1 MNMHNTLAE
10 DIYNSIC
17 DTVHISEIVFP
28 GKGECDL
35 RAGSDGVD
43 NADDDMRAALLKKA
57 DEYLDKDYPI
67 LLLSDYRR
75 FSADGNRAYFEE
87 KYFLRRRMLTVL
99 TLAECVEGK
108 GRFLDK
114 ILDGLYLI
122 LEETTWCIPAH
133 NTYIRDEK
141 QLILPDENRPIIDL
155 FAAETAEIV
164 GLTESLLREKLSR
177 ISPYISE
184 YVDRE
189 IKKRILIPYL
199 TYHFWWMG
207 NGLEPMCNWTPW
219 ITQNVLLSLY
229 SRKRDFMTSKES
241 GKVLRQA
248 AASIDYFLDEY
259 GQDGCCNE
267 GAQYYSHA
275 GLCLFGCIDV
285 LNRIT
290 DDAFAPMYE
299 DGLIKNIAAYIVKM
313 YVGDG
318 YYINFADC
326 SPFPGHRD
334 IRDYLFAIHTHNEA
348 YAAFTALD
356 YRSLAADERL
366 AFDEQNLYYHL
377 LTLMHHDEVMTYKV
391 SEVHAEDSYFASVG
405 LMIARDEH
413 YTLAVKA
420 GNNGDSHNHNDVGSI
435 TLYKDNNPMLIDLGV
450 ETYTAKTFSP
460 DRYDIWTMQSA
471 YHNTVNF
478 IEHRAENGASMIPD
492 TAAISMQYTG
502 PDICQRDGAEYGAS
516 DTEVSLAP
524 DRAHMRFD
532 MTGAYDD
539 KRIGSVVR
547 EVTFDKNTKIMIED
561 SIVTY
566 PYTDTDTTADSGKS
580 SATVTRLSPV
590 MTFMSYEKPMII
602 DSDMPDAD
610 GTARIVYSVNVSD
623 AAASSDDVKSKDAA
637 GVISGK
643 DNLKNAVRIRI
654 GDLGIIEAYGI
665 DKATV
670 SVCPITDERLGIA
683 WKHDCYRILLYPVT
697 AWN

>member
-1 MNMHNTLAE
+1 MNTHNTLAE
-10 DIYNSIC
+10 ALYNSIC
-17 DTVHISEIVFP
+17 DTVCLSEIAFP
-28 GKGECDL
+28 SIGENSLSSCMD
-35 RAGSDGVD
+35 SKDS
-43 NADDDMRAALLKKA
+43 DMRIALLKQAKM
-57 DEYLDKDYPI
+57 YLDTDYPA

-75 FSADGNRAYFEE
+75 FSKDGNRVYFEE

-99 TLAECVEGK
+99 TLAECVEGE

-141 QLILPDENRPIIDL
+141 QLELPDENRPVIDL

-164 GLTESLLREKLSR
+164 GLTESLLREKLCA

-219 ITQNVLLSLY
+219 ITQNVLLALF
-229 SRKRDFMTSKES
+229 SRKKGFMSREES
-241 GKVLRQA
+241 CKVLKQA
-248 AASIDYFLDEY
+248 VVSVDYFLDEY
-259 GQDGCCNE
+259 GEDGCCNE

-290 DDAFAPMYE
+290 GDAFAPLYE
-299 DGLIKNIAAYIVKM
+299 DALIGNIAAYIVKM

-334 IRDYLFAIHTHNEA
+334 VRDYLYAVHTHNEA
-348 YAAFTALD
+348 YVSFTAKD
-356 YRSLAADERL
+356 YKSLTATERL

-377 LTLMHHDEVMTYKV
+377 LTLMYHDEVMAHEVT
-391 SEVHAEDSYFASVG
+391 EVHAEDSYFASVG
-405 LMIARDEH
+405 LMIARDNH

-435 TLYKDNNPMLIDLGV
+435 TLYKDNKPLLIDLGV

-471 YHNTVNF
+471 YHNTLNF
-478 IEHRAENGASMIPD
+478 MEYGAKPKTYTAAADTD
-492 TAAISMQYTG
+492 TAAESGKYKE
-502 PDICQRDGAEYGAS
+502 PDICQRDGMEYGAS
-516 DTEVSLAP
+516 DTEVSLTP
-524 DRAHMRFD
+524 DRAYMRFD
-532 MTGAYDD
+532 MAKAYDD
-539 KRIGSVVR
+539 KRIKSVVR
-547 EVTFDKNTKIMIED
+547 EVTFDKNREIRIED
-561 SIVTY
+561 RIVTA
-566 PYTDTDTTADSGKS
+566 PDKSKDTG
-580 SATVTRLSPV
+580 LMPV
-590 MTFMSYEKPMII
+590 MTLMSYEKPKLL
-602 DSDMPDAD
+602 DSEPDGVTGSAC
-610 GTARIVYSVNVSD
+610 ISD
-623 AAASSDDVKSKDAA
+623 AATAGIVYRVYADNMDILADDASGYEGTELNADDKLQGDA
-637 GVISGK
+637 I
-643 DNLKNAVRIRI
+643 RIRI
-654 GDLGIIEAYGI
+654 GELAEIEAYGI
-665 DKATV
+665 AKAAI

-683 WKHDCYRILLYPVT
+683 WKHDCYRILLYAAT
-697 AWN
+697 A